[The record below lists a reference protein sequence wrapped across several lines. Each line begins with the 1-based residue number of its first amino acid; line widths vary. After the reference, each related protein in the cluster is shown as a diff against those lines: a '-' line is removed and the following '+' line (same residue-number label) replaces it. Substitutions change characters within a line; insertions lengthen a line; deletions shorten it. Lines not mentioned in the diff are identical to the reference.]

1 MTKLTDQINKKVIK
15 SISLYIII
23 VIAVFFAPLKS
34 YGYEYK
40 RENAIVRAVR
50 KVSPAVVNISSE
62 FEVRKRSN
70 PFSGLG
76 VD

>member
-1 MTKLTDQINKKVIK
+1 MTKLTVQINKKLTK
-15 SISLYIII
+15 SIILYIII
-23 VIAVFFAPLKS
+23 VISVFFAPFKS

-40 RENAIVRAVR
+40 RENAVVMAVR

-70 PFSGLG
+70 PFSG
-76 VD
+76 